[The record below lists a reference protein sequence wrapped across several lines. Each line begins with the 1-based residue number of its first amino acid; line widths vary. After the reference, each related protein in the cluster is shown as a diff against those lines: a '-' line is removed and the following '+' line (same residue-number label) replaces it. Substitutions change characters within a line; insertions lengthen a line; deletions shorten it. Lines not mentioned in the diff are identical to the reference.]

1 MSAGGVTNG
10 KYPTSARTGL
20 PVPSTCRVPSG
31 PGLEFAREAEFWEY
45 LADRALALHF
55 KECNTA
61 GSSDLAKSG
70 VSSDANETRWETV
83 AAT

>member
-1 MSAGGVTNG
+1 MESILRLR
-10 KYPTSARTGL
+10 ARGSL
-20 PVPSTCRVPSG
+20 CRQHAAYRPDQAWN
-31 PGLEFAREAEFWEY
+31 LLAEAEFWEY

-83 AAT
+83 AAA